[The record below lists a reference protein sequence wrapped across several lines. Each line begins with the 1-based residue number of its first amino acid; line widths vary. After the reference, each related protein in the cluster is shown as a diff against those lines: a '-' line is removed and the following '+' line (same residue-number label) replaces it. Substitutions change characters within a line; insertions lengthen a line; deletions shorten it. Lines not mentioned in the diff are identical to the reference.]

1 MLTIEFNL
9 PLWVMAVGEFCE
21 GASGGQ
27 LLVLTGTTSYIADV
41 TTEEQRAWRMLLIEL
56 CGGFGGIIAEIT
68 LGFLISSHGFLAS
81 ALLALTLY
89 SAAFLYIL
97 IFIPETI
104 QREKNVKLF
113 SVTHFKKSLSVLF
126 KKAENRT
133 GILHGYTL
141 R

>member
-21 GASGGQ
+21 GVSGGQ

-81 ALLALTLY
+81 ALLALSLY
-89 SAAFLYIL
+89 STAFLYIL
-97 IFIPETI
+97 IIIPETI
-104 QREKNVKLF
+104 QRAKNVKLF
-113 SVTHFKKSLSVLF
+113 LCDAFREKLVRFVQ
-126 KKAENRT
+126 E
-133 GILHGYTL
+133 G
-141 R
+141 